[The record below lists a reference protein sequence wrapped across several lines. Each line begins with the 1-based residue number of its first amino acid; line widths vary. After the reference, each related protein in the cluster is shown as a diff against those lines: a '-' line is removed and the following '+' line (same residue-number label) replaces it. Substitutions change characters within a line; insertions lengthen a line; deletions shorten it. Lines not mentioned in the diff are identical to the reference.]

1 MHNRVYRRS
10 KYIWFS
16 TSYWK
21 RRLIFWGGAVC
32 VGMVAVLFAV
42 ASAYA
47 NDMFHDLINVSP
59 YLPLLVS
66 PLGLALVVAITR
78 KYFPGSQGSG
88 IPQTIAA
95 LKISDPEARE
105 SVLSLKIAAGKVSMT
120 LLALFSGASAGR
132 EGPTVQIGAS
142 IMHALGRLG
151 FFSRVDVE
159 RSLILAGGAAGVAAA
174 FNTPLAGI
182 VFAIEEMSRSFEER
196 TSGAVLTAIIVAG
209 MASLAMLGNYTYF
222 GHTND
227 SLGFSQGWIYVL
239 ICGVAGGI
247 MGGIFS
253 LTLLNANRM
262 LPERVGN
269 FMKENPIRFAA
280 ACGFVIALIGILSGS
295 STYGTGYSEAKHIL
309 EGTSSIPQDYGI
321 LKMLA
326 TIVSYLSGIP
336 GGIFAP
342 SLAVG
347 AGFGSN
353 LAAVF
358 ADAPAGALATLG
370 MVAYFSGVVQ
380 APITAFV
387 IVMEMTDNHNMTIP
401 LMATSVIAY
410 AVSRIV
416 CPTPLYKTMAASFLA
431 RANSSGE
438 TSGQAGSSL
447 KNEV

>member
-1 MHNRVYRRS
+1 MHNRFYRRS

-16 TSYWK
+16 TNYWK

-47 NDMFHDLINVSP
+47 NDIFHDLINVSP
-59 YLPLLVS
+59 YLPLLVT

-253 LTLLNANRM
+253 LTLLNADR
-262 LPERVGN
+262 
-269 FMKENPIRFAA
+269 
-280 ACGFVIALIGILSGS
+280 
-295 STYGTGYSEAKHIL
+295 
-309 EGTSSIPQDYGI
+309 
-321 LKMLA
+321 
-326 TIVSYLSGIP
+326 
-336 GGIFAP
+336 
-342 SLAVG
+342 
-347 AGFGSN
+347 
-353 LAAVF
+353 
-358 ADAPAGALATLG
+358 
-370 MVAYFSGVVQ
+370 
-380 APITAFV
+380 
-387 IVMEMTDNHNMTIP
+387 
-401 LMATSVIAY
+401 
-410 AVSRIV
+410 
-416 CPTPLYKTMAASFLA
+416 
-431 RANSSGE
+431 
-438 TSGQAGSSL
+438 
-447 KNEV
+447 

>member
-1 MHNRVYRRS
+1 MQNRFYRRS

-16 TSYWK
+16 TTHWK
-21 RRLIFWGGAVC
+21 RRLIFWGGALLL
-32 VGMVAVLFAV
+32 GIVAVLFAV

-47 NDMFHDLINVSP
+47 NEVFHDLLDVSP
-59 YLPLLVS
+59 YLPLIVT
-66 PLGLALVVAITR
+66 PAGLALVVAITR

-95 LKISDPEARE
+95 LKISDPEKRE
-105 SVLSLKIAAGKVSMT
+105 SVLSLKIAVGKMFMT

-142 IMHALGRLG
+142 IMHALGKLG
-151 FFSRVDVE
+151 FFSKVDAE

-196 TSGAVLTAIIVAG
+196 TSGAVLTAIILAG

-227 SLGFSQGWIYVL
+227 SIGFRHGWAYVL
-239 ICGVAGGI
+239 VCGITGGF
-247 MGGIFS
+247 MGGLFS
-253 LTLLNANRM
+253 LTLLNADKM
-262 LPERVGN
+262 LPAKASI
-269 FMKENPIRFAA
+269 FMKEKPVQFAA
-280 ACGFVIALIGILSGS
+280 ACGFVLAVIGILSGS

-309 EGTSSIPQDYGI
+309 EGTASMPQDYGI
-321 LKMLA
+321 LKMFA
-326 TIVSYLSGIP
+326 TIVSYVSGIP

-342 SLAVG
+342 SLAIG

-353 LAAVF
+353 LTSLF
-358 ADAPAGALATLG
+358 ANAPAGALATLG
-370 MVAYFSGVVQ
+370 MVAYFTGAVQ

-387 IVMEMTDNHNMTIP
+387 IVMEMTDNHTMTIP
-401 LMATSVIAY
+401 LMTTSVIAY
-410 AVSRIV
+410 GVSRIV
-416 CPTPLYKTMAASFLA
+416 CPTPLYKTMATSFLA
-431 RANSSGE
+431 RANSGKES
-438 TSGQAGSSL
+438 
-447 KNEV
+447 

>member
-1 MHNRVYRRS
+1 MMPNRLYRRS
-10 KYIWFS
+10 KYVWFS
-16 TSYWK
+16 LRHWK
-21 RRLIFWGGAVC
+21 RRLIFWGGAIA
-32 VGMVAVLFAV
+32 VGSVAVLFAV
-42 ASAYA
+42 VTAYA
-47 NDMFHDLINVSP
+47 NEVFHRLLDVSQF
-59 YLPLLVS
+59 LPLLVS
-66 PLGLALVVAITR
+66 PLGLGLVVFLTR

-95 LKISDPEARE
+95 LKISDPDARQ
-105 SVLSLKIAAGKVSMT
+105 SVLSLRIATGKMFMT

-151 FFSRVDVE
+151 FFSRVDAE

-196 TSGAVLTAIIVAG
+196 TSGAVLTAIILAG
-209 MASLAMLGNYTYF
+209 MASLAMIGNYTYF

-227 SLGFSQGWIYVL
+227 SVSFTQGWMYV
-239 ICGVAGGI
+239 IACGITGGI

-253 LTLLNANRM
+253 MTLINANRM
-262 LPERVGN
+262 LPEKVVT
-269 FMKENPIRFAA
+269 FMREKPVRFAA
-280 ACGFVIALIGILSGS
+280 ACGFVLAVIGILSGS
-295 STYGTGYSEAKHIL
+295 ATYGTGYTEAKHIL
-309 EGTSSIPQDYGI
+309 EGTENVSQDYGI

-342 SLAVG
+342 SLAIG

-353 LAAVF
+353 LASLF
-358 ADAPAGALATLG
+358 SDAPAGALATLG

-387 IVMEMTDNHNMTIP
+387 IVMEMTDNHTMTIP
-401 LMATSVIAY
+401 LMTASVIAY

-416 CPTPLYKTMAASFLA
+416 CPSPLYKTMAESFLA
-431 RANSSGE
+431 KARKE
-438 TSGQAGSSL
+438 
-447 KNEV
+447 E

>member
-1 MHNRVYRRS
+1 MQNRFYRRS

-16 TSYWK
+16 TSHWK

-47 NDMFHDLINVSP
+47 NDIFHDLINVSP
-59 YLPLLVS
+59 YLPLLVT
-66 PLGLALVVAITR
+66 PLGLAMVVAITR

-95 LKISDPEARE
+95 LKIADPEARE
-105 SVLSLKIAAGKVSMT
+105 SVLSLRIAAGKVSMT

-253 LTLLNANRM
+253 LTLLNADRM
-262 LPERVGN
+262 MPQRVGV
-269 FMKENPIRFAA
+269 FMKEYPVRFAA
-280 ACGFVIALIGILSGS
+280 A
-295 STYGTGYSEAKHIL
+295 
-309 EGTSSIPQDYGI
+309 
-321 LKMLA
+321 
-326 TIVSYLSGIP
+326 
-336 GGIFAP
+336 
-342 SLAVG
+342 
-347 AGFGSN
+347 
-353 LAAVF
+353 
-358 ADAPAGALATLG
+358 
-370 MVAYFSGVVQ
+370 
-380 APITAFV
+380 
-387 IVMEMTDNHNMTIP
+387 
-401 LMATSVIAY
+401 
-410 AVSRIV
+410 
-416 CPTPLYKTMAASFLA
+416 
-431 RANSSGE
+431 
-438 TSGQAGSSL
+438 
-447 KNEV
+447 

>member
-1 MHNRVYRRS
+1 MQNRFYRRS

-16 TSYWK
+16 TRHWK
-21 RRLIFWGGAVC
+21 RRLIFWVGAVC
-32 VGMVAVLFAV
+32 VGIVAVLFAV
-42 ASAYA
+42 AAAYA
-47 NDMFHDLINVSP
+47 NAVFHDLLDVSP
-59 YLPLLVS
+59 YLPLIVT

-78 KYFPGSQGSG
+78 RYFPGSQGSG

-105 SVLSLKIAAGKVSMT
+105 TVLSLKIAFGKMMMT

-142 IMHALGRLG
+142 IMHALGRWGL
-151 FFSRVDVE
+151 FSRVDAE

-196 TSGAVLTAIIVAG
+196 TSGAVLTAIILAG
-209 MASLAMLGNYTYF
+209 IASLAMLGNYTYF

-227 SLGFSQGWIYVL
+227 SLGFRQGWAYVL
-239 ICGVAGGI
+239 ICGMAGGL

-253 LTLLNANRM
+253 LTLLNADKM
-262 LPERVGN
+262 LPARVSL
-269 FMKENPIRFAA
+269 FMKDKPVQFAA
-280 ACGFVIALIGILSGS
+280 SCGLILAVIGIFSGS
-295 STYGTGYSEAKHIL
+295 STYGTGYTEAKHIL
-309 EGTSSIPQDYGI
+309 EGTASIPQDYGI
-321 LKMLA
+321 LKMIA

-342 SLAVG
+342 SLAIG

-353 LAAVF
+353 LTNVF
-358 ADAPAGALATLG
+358 VDAPAGALATLG
-370 MVAYFSGVVQ
+370 MVAYFSGAVQ

-387 IVMEMTDNHNMTIP
+387 IVMEMTDNHAMTIP
-401 LMATSVIAY
+401 LMAASVVAY

-416 CPTPLYKTMAASFLA
+416 CPTPLYKTMASSFLA
-431 RANSSGE
+431 AASSRQG
-438 TSGQAGSSL
+438 
-447 KNEV
+447 